1 MKAKYQTPSIE
12 TISSDLCDLIMASG
26 VEEGFNT
33 STAPTTE
40 ETSGNLSRRDIWNDE
55 EEDF

>member
-12 TISSDLCDLIMASG
+12 TIGSDLCDLIMASG

-33 STAPTTE
+33 DSAPTTE
-40 ETSGNLSRRDIWNDE
+40 EISGNLSRRDIWNDE